1 MPPFLPELAYCA
13 AGYGGYGKSIGS
25 AQADYSNFGKKYE
38 IRIFPP
44 GGHIYIPKDS
54 ERLLAVPDV
63 RCLFMEKILNLLMRA
78 ILGTIAMYFINS
90 ALNRL
95 GVPLGVGINAAT
107 VLTSGILGFPGLLA
121 LYGIGIY
128 RIL

>member
-1 MPPFLPELAYCA
+1 MPAEL
-13 AGYGGYGKSIGS
+13 SWT
-25 AQADYSNFGKKYE
+25 DFG
-38 IRIFPP
+38 
-44 GGHIYIPKDS
+44 
-54 ERLLAVPDV
+54 AWT
-63 RCLFMEKILNLLMRA
+63 MEKILNVVMRG

-90 ALNRL
+90 LL
-95 GVPLGVGINAAT
+95 GGIGLPLGVGINAAT

>member
-1 MPPFLPELAYCA
+1 
-13 AGYGGYGKSIGS
+13 
-25 AQADYSNFGKKYE
+25 
-38 IRIFPP
+38 
-44 GGHIYIPKDS
+44 
-54 ERLLAVPDV
+54 
-63 RCLFMEKILNLLMRA
+63 MEKILNFVMRG

-90 ALNRL
+90 VLE
-95 GVPLGVGINAAT
+95 GMGISLGVGINAAT

>member
-1 MPPFLPELAYCA
+1 MADI
-13 AGYGGYGKSIGS
+13 SIFQRTQNGS
-25 AQADYSNFGKKYE
+25 
-38 IRIFPP
+38 
-44 GGHIYIPKDS
+44 
-54 ERLLAVPDV
+54 LAVPDA
-63 RCLFMEKILNLLMRA
+63 RGLFMEKILNLLMRA

-95 GVPLGVGINAAT
+95 GMPLGVGINAAT

-128 RIL
+128 KIL